1 MKIEEIKCIWYHA
14 KIFLYMQI
22 LYKRMHNNLH
32 FSMDA
37 DPDLDPHGSALILE
51 SGSGYAPE

>member
-1 MKIEEIKCIWYHA
+1 MKIEEIICIWYHA
-14 KIFLYMQI
+14 KIFLYMQ
-22 LYKRMHNNLH
+22 MH